1 MREGWI
7 ASEPLSTNSPTLGLQ
22 RGEEFKSLTSVK
34 FAFSLSDT

>member
-7 ASEPLSTNSPTLGLQ
+7 ASEPLSTNSHGLQ